1 MEELRPLNL
10 GESNRLYTE
19 ACNIVAGGTTQ
30 SKRPELFIEGE
41 YPLYAGRAEGAYIWD
56 VDGNRFVDWTL
67 GLGTIILGHC
77 DPAVDEAAM
86 NQIRWGFH
94 SSMTKPVQN
103 ELAVKLVEIIPC
115 AELVHFFQAGS
126 DSTTAGVR
134 LARIYTGRDKVVRWG
149 YNGWHDWCCPHDA
162 GIPSSVRDEILTF
175 EYNNLRSLEKV
186 LSENKGRIAC
196 IIMMPLEI
204 EPPQTGFLEDVKA
217 LAARHEVL
225 LIFDE
230 MRSGFRMALGG
241 AQQYYN
247 VIPDLATFSKAI
259 SNGYTLSALVGRAD
273 VMECLHQTHLS
284 STFYTSSIAM
294 AAALETIEQIEQRS
308 VIEHI
313 WHVGGVLLDGL
324 NTCAKEA
331 GLPIEAV
338 GVPPMPDLAFH
349 YENDQR
355 CEEAKRIF
363 YTQTI
368 RAGVLLHPHHHWY
381 VCAAH
386 SEADLDR
393 TLNACADAFAAVK
406 QAM

>member
-1 MEELRPLNL
+1 MGELRPLNL
-10 GESNRLYTE
+10 SESNRLYTE
-19 ACNIVAGGTTQ
+19 SCNVVAGGTTQ

-41 YPLYAGRAEGAYIWD
+41 YPLYAGKAEGAYIWD

-77 DPAVDEAAM
+77 DPAVDEAVM
-86 NQIRWGFH
+86 RQIRQGFH

-103 ELAVKLVEIIPC
+103 ELAVKLVETIPC

-134 LARIYTGRDKVVRWG
+134 LARIFTGRDKVVRWG
-149 YNGWHDWCCPHDA
+149 YNGWHDWCCPYDA
-162 GIPSSVRDEILTF
+162 GIPRSVTDEILTF
-175 EYNNLRSLEKV
+175 EYNNLSSLEKI
-186 LSENKGRIAC
+186 LNENKDQVAC
-196 IIMMPLEI
+196 IIMMPFEV
-204 EPPQTGFLEDVKA
+204 EPPQAGFLEGVKA
-217 LAARHEVL
+217 LAAGHEVL

-247 VIPDLATFSKAI
+247 VVPDLATFSKAI
-259 SNGYTLSALVGRAD
+259 SNGYTLSVLAGRAD

-284 STFYTSSIAM
+284 STFYTSSLAM
-294 AAALETIEQIEQRS
+294 AAAVETIEQIVKRGA
-308 VIEHI
+308 IEHI

-324 NTCAKEA
+324 NELATEA

-338 GVPPMPDLAFH
+338 GVPPMPDLVFR
-349 YENDQR
+349 YKNQQR
-355 CEEAKRIF
+355 CEGAKRIF
-363 YTQTI
+363 YTRTI
-368 RAGVLLHPHHHWY
+368 RAGVLLHPRHHWY
-381 VCAAH
+381 VSAAH
-386 SEADLDR
+386 SEADLEC